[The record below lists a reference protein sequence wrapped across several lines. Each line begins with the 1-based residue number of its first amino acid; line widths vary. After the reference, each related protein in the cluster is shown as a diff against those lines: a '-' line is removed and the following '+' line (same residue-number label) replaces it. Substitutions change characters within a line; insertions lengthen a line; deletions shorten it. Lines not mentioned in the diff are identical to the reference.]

1 MICEYVAK
9 CKKKLDLINVEFAR
23 NIGKDK
29 FFADHRK
36 LLREAKTSVDQL
48 YASQFLTNHNKRSI
62 QGHCIQVFGVEGQI
76 NEVKLVDNG
85 LYISRTLGSLRLPT
99 SEADL
104 YKARV
109 ILERLMCMKKMAL
122 SNRNHHIE
130 LENNKV
136 INSKSMNQ

>member
-1 MICEYVAK
+1 MLPSV
-9 CKKKLDLINVEFAR
+9 KKTVNLINVEFAR
-23 NIGKDK
+23 NIGKNK

-36 LLREAKTSVDQL
+36 LLREAKNGVDQL
-48 YASQFLTNHNKRSI
+48 YAGQFLTNHNKQSI
-62 QGHCIQVFGVEGQI
+62 QGHCNQVFGVEGQI

-85 LYISRTLGSLRLPT
+85 RTLGSLRLPT